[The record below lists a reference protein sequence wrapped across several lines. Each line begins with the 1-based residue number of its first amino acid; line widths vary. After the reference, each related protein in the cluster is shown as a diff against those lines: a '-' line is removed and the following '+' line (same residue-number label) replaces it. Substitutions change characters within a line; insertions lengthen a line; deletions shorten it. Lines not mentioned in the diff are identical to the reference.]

1 MIRAGQEAAL
11 AATSIR
17 AADDMIGEVLDMGA

>member
-1 MIRAGQEAAL
+1 MIRANQQAAA

-17 AADDMIGEVLDMGA
+17 AADDMVGEMLDVSA

>member
-1 MIRAGQEAAL
+1 MIRANQQAAL

-17 AADDMIGEVLDMGA
+17 AADDMIGELLDVSA

>member
-1 MIRAGQEAAL
+1 MIRANQQAAL

-17 AADDMIGEVLDMGA
+17 AADDMVGEVLDMTT